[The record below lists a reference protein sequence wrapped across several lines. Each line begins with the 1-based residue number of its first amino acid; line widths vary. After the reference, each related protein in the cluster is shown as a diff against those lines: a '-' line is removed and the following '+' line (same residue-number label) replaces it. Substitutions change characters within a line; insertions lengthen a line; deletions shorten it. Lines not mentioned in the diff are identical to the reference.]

1 MTMNNS
7 AHIQS
12 LYLSSVRIDDDRD
25 VFLWGL

>member
-12 LYLSSVRIDDDRD
+12 FLSNVRIDDDRD